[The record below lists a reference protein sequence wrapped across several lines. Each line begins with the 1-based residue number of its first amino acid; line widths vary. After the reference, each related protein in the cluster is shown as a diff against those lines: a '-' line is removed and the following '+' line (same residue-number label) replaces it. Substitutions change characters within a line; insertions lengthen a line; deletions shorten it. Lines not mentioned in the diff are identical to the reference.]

1 MTAPGDLG
9 RPEFE
14 ALWRSA
20 RSILERRS
28 SRVEGGQLTLTA
40 LSDEEIAA
48 ICSLLGRRRPTGS
61 TLRVDLAKLDAMLR
75 AGRHRVGV
83 IEVVERLGG
92 PIRDRP
98 GERAGASRDRDALW
112 RSLAEHPAAGDDRVA
127 LWIDSLRPRGR
138 LARLGITRPDD
149 AIVQALDVLAA
160 VIRRRPAG
168 HATPLPML
176 AAQLTGDAHALDDD
190 RIVGQLVADAIVA
203 LSARASTRDA
213 WLTFGVELDP
223 LNSSVLTLGL
233 PGPTDSIVGV
243 ARRSGEPLRLT
254 SRMLRTLDF
263 GDVLGRVIYICENP
277 SIVAVAADEL
287 GPWCA
292 PLLCTDG
299 MPKTVSR
306 SLIRLLTQG
315 GATVRAHADFDA
327 GGVAIIRHLVATHG
341 VLPWRFCRDDY
352 LDALAGGT
360 LALSDEVGAT
370 PWDGALSATMN
381 DSGRAVH
388 EESLAGVLLADLG
401 TGESVR

>member
-1 MTAPGDLG
+1 VSTRGELD

-28 SRVEGGQLTLTA
+28 SRVEGSRVTLTA

-75 AGRHRVGV
+75 AGRHSVGV

-98 GERAGASRDRDALW
+98 GERANADRDRDALW
-112 RSLAEHPAAGDDRVA
+112 RSLADHPAAGDDRVA
-127 LWIDSLRPRGR
+127 LWIDSLRSRGR

-149 AIVQALDVLAA
+149 AIVQALDVLAV
-160 VIRRRPAG
+160 VIRRRPAT

-203 LSARASTRDA
+203 LAARASTRDA
-213 WLTFGVELDP
+213 WLAFGVELDP

-233 PGPTDSIVGV
+233 PGPHDSIVDA
-243 ARRSGEPLRLT
+243 ARRAGEPLRLT
-254 SRMLRTLDF
+254 SRMLRTLDV
-263 GDVLGRVIYICENP
+263 GDMGGRVVQVCENP
-277 SIVAVAADEL
+277 SMVAVAADEL
-287 GPWCA
+287 GPSCA

-299 MPKTVSR
+299 MPKAVSR
-306 SLIRLLTQG
+306 SLIQLLSRR
-315 GATVRAHADFDA
+315 GATIRAHADFDA
-327 GGVAIIRHLVATHG
+327 GGVAIIGHLVATHG

-352 LDALAGGT
+352 LDALAGAT
-360 LALSDEVGAT
+360 LALSSTVGAT

-381 DSGRAVH
+381 RTGRAVH
-388 EESLAGVLLADLG
+388 EESLADVLLADLRA
-401 TGESVR
+401 EALSH

>member
-1 MTAPGDLG
+1 MTAPGDLD

-28 SRVEGGQLTLTA
+28 SRVAGGQLKLTA

-127 LWIDSLRPRGR
+127 LWIDSLRSRGR

-203 LSARASTRDA
+203 LSACASTRDA

-233 PGPTDSIVGV
+233 PGPT
-243 ARRSGEPLRLT
+243 
-254 SRMLRTLDF
+254 
-263 GDVLGRVIYICENP
+263 
-277 SIVAVAADEL
+277 
-287 GPWCA
+287 
-292 PLLCTDG
+292 
-299 MPKTVSR
+299 
-306 SLIRLLTQG
+306 
-315 GATVRAHADFDA
+315 
-327 GGVAIIRHLVATHG
+327 
-341 VLPWRFCRDDY
+341 
-352 LDALAGGT
+352 
-360 LALSDEVGAT
+360 
-370 PWDGALSATMN
+370 
-381 DSGRAVH
+381 
-388 EESLAGVLLADLG
+388 
-401 TGESVR
+401 